1 LDAVNSGA
9 ARPAT
14 GPMQNFIQINN
25 IKVEIDKLSQ
35 ESSHKYRRGI
45 KRSDYFTLL
54 YIMYQTSPQTG
65 SPALALRWG

>member
-35 ESSHKYRRGI
+35 ESSHKI
-45 KRSDYFTLL
+45 EDALKEVITLPY
-54 YIMYQTSPQTG
+54 YI
-65 SPALALRWG
+65 